1 MNVFLFF
8 VPIVLYLAGWL
19 GESYRYWLG
28 RGEGLPWPSGL
39 LLVGWGAHAV
49 LLAWI
54 AVEGGGGSATVFNS
68 PVLTATILT
77 AFAFLSILIYYGLM
91 VKMSS
96 DVFPLVIPPLA
107 IALLITAFFSFGGR
121 LASADGGAGEWAFAS
136 YLLPAHIIAVLSG
149 FILFGLA
156 CLASI
161 FYLYQERLI
170 KEKAAAVAESRLPPL
185 GRLENYNH
193 RAIVL
198 GFFLLTIG
206 LLLGLM
212 VAGVETLSAR
222 LFSFRQLIPT
232 LTWLVYAAFLIIHD
246 LEGRRGRFG
255 AILSIIGFAV
265 VAASL
270 VFEVQI
276 LIRGG

>member
-8 VPIVLYLAGWL
+8 VPIFLYLAGWL

-28 RGEGLPWPSGL
+28 RGEGPRWPSGL
-39 LLVGWGAHAV
+39 LLVGWGAHAI
-49 LLAWI
+49 LLAWMM
-54 AVEGGGGSATVFNS
+54 VEGAAGSATV
-68 PVLTATILT
+68 LTAV
-77 AFAFLSILIYYGLM
+77 AFLSILIYYGLM
-91 VKMSS
+91 RKVNS
-96 DVFPLVIPPLA
+96 DVFPLVFPPLS

-121 LASADGGAGEWAFAS
+121 LAPTDGGGWEWAFAP
-136 YLLPAHIIAVLSG
+136 YLLPAHIVAVLSG

-161 FYLYQERLI
+161 FYLYQESLI
-170 KEKAAAVAESRLPPL
+170 KEKAAAAAESRLPSL

-212 VAGVETLSAR
+212 VAGVETFSAR
-222 LFSFRQLIPT
+222 MFSFRQAIPT

-255 AILSIIGFAV
+255 AIHSIIGFAV
-265 VAASL
+265 VVISL
-270 VFEVQI
+270 VFEVGT
-276 LIRGG
+276 LIRIR